1 MALDDPQLRLKDPL
15 KGGMPIL
22 LGQVHHGNCNG
33 WIGKNGGQYSQT
45 SATRWAPVI
54 TLALQM
60 RFISR
65 QDENYSV
72 KLLAAMRNQFGG
84 HAIKPAD

>member
-15 KGGMPIL
+15 KGGMLIL
-22 LGQVHHGNCNG
+22 LGEVHHGGNCNG
-33 WIGKNGGQYSQT
+33 WIEKNGGQYGQT

-65 QDENYSV
+65 QDENYSA
-72 KLLAAMRNQFGG
+72 KLLAVMRN
-84 HAIKPAD
+84 